1 MFFPDGSSVYA
12 SAEVPQ
18 EALALLL
25 EHQKYI
31 YQLEVMALCG
41 TYFSLPIERF
51 ASCDILH
58 FADNTAANITSIK
71 GYAKVED
78 AALMVSAYN
87 IQIARAAA
95 RIRIEYVPSKKNI
108 ADLPSRP
115 LEPEW
120 QSAVASFASSK
131 IPFVFPSLSSWGSW

>member
-1 MFFPDGSSVYA
+1 
-12 SAEVPQ
+12 
-18 EALALLL
+18 
-25 EHQKYI
+25 
-31 YQLEVMALCG
+31 MALCG

-58 FADNTAANITSIK
+58 FADNTEANITSIK

-95 RIRIEYVPSKKNI
+95 RIRIEYVPSKKKHR
-108 ADLPSRP
+108 RP
-115 LEPEW
+115 ALAPPRTG
-120 QSAVASFASSK
+120 VAERRH
-131 IPFVFPSLSSWGSW
+131 